1 MKEHRRLGTPESG
14 DKPAAMARPAAF
26 APLLILLLL
35 ALLAGCGSR
44 QETEDLENI
53 TAEGWE
59 GYGSQTVVLF
69 FADEREEPRW
79 FEELRVVELHEDS
92 ADRVARCLREL
103 FRGPEKGK
111 GRAFPPGTQ
120 LAHLFVEDAEGL
132 LTLDF
137 SPATAQLLTRAGS
150 VAERVALESLRRT
163 LRVNF
168 PELKRLRILVG
179 GQPAETLGG
188 HLSVSRPMTLRE
200 QEN

>member
-1 MKEHRRLGTPESG
+1 
-14 DKPAAMARPAAF
+14 MARLAAF

-69 FADEREEPRW
+69 FADERRSPTGSRAARGRAERR
-79 FEELRVVELHEDS
+79 LR
-92 ADRVARCLREL
+92 RP
-103 FRGPEKGK
+103 RGPLSQGAIPGAGEGQ
-111 GRAFPPGTQ
+111 GARLSAGTQ

-179 GQPAETLGG
+179 GQPAETLAD
-188 HLSVSRPMTLRE
+188 T
-200 QEN
+200 